1 MGNIKCVY
9 AIVCSDQPEN
19 GFPVRHHMNV
29 SGLEGAN
36 TYAVSFNG
44 ISAIVSDFDSKVT
57 KLDKTSALK
66 FAGVIE
72 KLASNYNLL
81 PMRFGTFFESKEAVQ
96 EMLKKH
102 YGKFVQCLGSVNNKF
117 EYCLKIFWD
126 SNLYQSKIGTDSA
139 ETDKEASKLVSGA
152 SPQTEYLLC
161 KLKEHKKEEKLLEY
175 VESLIEE
182 IGQRLVHLDP
192 MVKSKKM
199 VSNSLILDAVY
210 LLDKKYKEAFIYE
223 IDSFNQRHE
232 DLNLLLTGPWPPYS
246 FADINSI

>member
-1 MGNIKCVY
+1 MGKIKCVY
-9 AIVCSDQPEN
+9 AIVSSDQPGN
-19 GFPVRHHMNV
+19 DSPVYHDVNV
-29 SGLEGAN
+29 SGLAGAN

-44 ISAIVSDFDSKVT
+44 ISAIVSDFDSEGT

-72 KLASNYNLL
+72 ELALCHCIL
-81 PMRFGTFFESKEAVQ
+81 PMRFGTFFESKEAVL

-102 YGKFVQCLGSVNNKF
+102 CEKFVHCLGTVKNKY
-117 EYCLKIFWD
+117 EYCLKVFWD
-126 SNLYQSKIGTDSA
+126 SNLYQSKIESDSVK
-139 ETDKEASKLVSGA
+139 TDKEASKLVSGT

-182 IGQRLVHLDP
+182 IDQKLVHLDP

-199 VSNSLILDAVY
+199 VSKSLILDAVY
-210 LLDKKYKEAFIYE
+210 LLDKKYKDAFIYE
-223 IDSFNQRHE
+223 IDSFNKQHE

-246 FADINSI
+246 FADINAI